1 MLGCTPEEVVAAEK
15 VTDSRVSPQDA
26 TAEVAAASQ
35 ALQPEEEADAQN
47 SLGVAVARFAAA
59 PPESAARFAREG
71 MLRVNGVVSPVTCA
85 RLRLQ
90 LDGQLDE
97 ARTVQGGFV
106 PAERRWDVFL
116 PVDASVLDILAEA
129 IGKLRPLLDQ
139 IFAPDAALC
148 ELSALITDGG
158 SPRQGLHYDTGME
171 DGAPLLM
178 TCFVALQDI
187 SEDMGGTVMLP
198 RTAHAAAHQQ
208 LAQVDEEQLGDMRG
222 AAATVGTLNDL
233 PVVRCAISA
242 GDVVCMDS
250 RLLHCG
256 GANTSASSRRRL
268 FYFTICDGGGK
279 ALPRGA
285 SYSMFPQFQGRLKL
299 NEMDWWEAAQDD
311 SVQAA
316 DSLCCTP
323 PR

>member
-1 MLGCTPEEVVAAEK
+1 MHIAGWHTATKPTEEVSHAKTPEE
-15 VTDSRVSPQDA
+15 DA
-26 TAEVAAASQ
+26 PVPAAAMD
-35 ALQPEEEADAQN
+35 ADAQN
-47 SLGVAVARFAAA
+47 SRGITVDSLTVA
-59 PPESAARFAREG
+59 PPACAARFAREG
-71 MLRVNGVVSPVTCA
+71 MLRVNGVVSLETCA
-85 RLRLQ
+85 RLREQ

-116 PVDASVLDILAEA
+116 PVDESILGVLAEA
-129 IGKLRPLLDQ
+129 IGKLRPLIDQ
-139 IFAPDAALC
+139 LFAPDAALC

-171 DGAPLLM
+171 ADAPLLM

-187 SEDMGGTVMLP
+187 SEEMGGTVMLP

-222 AAATVGTLNDL
+222 AAATVGALKDL
-233 PVVRCAISA
+233 PVVRCAIGA
-242 GDVVCMDS
+242 GDVVLMDS

-256 GANTSASSRRRL
+256 GANTSAASRRRL
-268 FYFTICDGGGK
+268 FYFTVCDGGGK

-285 SYSMFPQFQGRLKL
+285 SYSMFPQFQGKLKL
-299 NEMDWWEAAQDD
+299 NEMDWWEDAQDT